1 MWADAHGLAEL
12 DWIEPSQCPYLPS
25 ANESIEQIHLNLR
38 NGKKMEVEDLMNYI
52 LSFLENISKE
62 EGKVA
67 EELRIKELEQ
77 QDLLHELEISK
88 LNAPEMMITTKQ
100 LIQVRKERRELKND
114 LQRIVI
120 LRRFA
125 DRQKSRNL
133 DNEIRTLQKEL
144 KKTND
149 YQQYGKY
156 KPRVLKNLKI
166 GENK

>member
-1 MWADAHGLAEL
+1 
-12 DWIEPSQCPYLPS
+12 
-25 ANESIEQIHLNLR
+25 
-38 NGKKMEVEDLMNYI
+38 MEVEDLMNYI